1 MIYALTSA
9 GGRGFLTRPGC
20 RQSQPEHR
28 LAMLPAPPPPP
39 EPAAPAAAGGA
50 GAAPPRKVQ
59 LRAGTCLPGERRKPR
74 APRLRRT
81 RDTETSSREGSF
93 RMSLVSRTQANV
105 LGLKSRSGDGCQL
118 LHGKRKEA
126 AALLDSDRGWQDVA
140 VRKHFK
146 GSHRA

>member
-1 MIYALTSA
+1 MRAECQVIYALTSA

-59 LRAGTCLPGERRKPR
+59 LRAGTCLPGERRNPR

-81 RDTETSSREGSF
+81 RHTETSSREGRVLSDELSKQNTSQCTRLKITLGR
-93 RMSLVSRTQANV
+93 RMPATAWEAQGSGGSV
-105 LGLKSRSGDGCQL
+105 GL
-118 LHGKRKEA
+118 
-126 AALLDSDRGWQDVA
+126 
-140 VRKHFK
+140 
-146 GSHRA
+146 